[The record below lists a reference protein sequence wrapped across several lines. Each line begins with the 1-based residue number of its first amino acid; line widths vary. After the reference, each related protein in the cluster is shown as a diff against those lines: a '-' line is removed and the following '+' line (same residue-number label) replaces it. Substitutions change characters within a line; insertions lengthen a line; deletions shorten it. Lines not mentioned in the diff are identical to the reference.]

1 MINGVNKM
9 TSKIITDSGANSFEP
24 VIGGVTHENV
34 PLTVVV
40 NGQPWS
46 DDQQLDLDN
55 FQQALK
61 NTKTATSSACPSV
74 GAWLQSF
81 AGADEVYVLTIT
93 SALSGSYNS
102 AVQAADLYMA
112 DHPEVQ
118 IHVFDTK
125 SAGPQIRLLASQ
137 LATLI
142 NQQYAF
148 DEVVELMNQQIQ
160 QTDLLFVLEELD
172 NLANN
177 GRVSP
182 AVAKLTH
189 FLNLRIYG
197 TASDE
202 GTFEMLGKLRGGK
215 QTVQKIVK
223 VMEKQGYIGGR
234 ALIDHVDCR
243 EKADRL
249 AAAISEHYPNAI
261 ISIAACGAL
270 CSYYAENGGLMIGF
284 EK

>member
-1 MINGVNKM
+1 M

-46 DDQQLDLDN
+46 DDQQLDLAN

-148 DEVVELMNQQIQ
+148 DEVVEL
-160 QTDLLFVLEELD
+160 
-172 NLANN
+172 ANN

-182 AVAKLTH
+182 AVSKLTH

-197 TASDE
+197 TASTE

-215 QTVQKIVK
+215 QTAQKIVK

-234 ALIDHVDCR
+234 VLIDHVDCR
-243 EKADRL
+243 EKAEGL